1 MTDNRNRIEFSTLPT
16 WAERFIDDLDD
27 RFGVLSGEMAAKNFP
42 DGEAPPW
49 LRAKS
54 LDGSPSAPRWIDS
67 FFARADRSLQQLWI
81 EKGFLSTDPEWLAD
95 LTRRDEADVARVFL
109 LTGNV
114 NDYAFSPAYGYKP
127 VIDRLEES
135 AKHRKEWVIRYSLSN
150 GFSRPTRGDSTPE
163 DADSPFEELGIEDI
177 DRRNSSSSPREA
189 LNEDF
194 RIMESL
200 LTGGYDGSICLI
212 VDNIHMLVPSDS
224 STLNRH
230 VLTDAVQ
237 RWAQSPAMFQSD
249 NQVIL
254 MADSTEALN
263 RELRSG
269 SSHID
274 TIELPWP
281 DESDSRLKFLLSLF
295 SGGRVRPMTG
305 IRREATNVPR
315 FGGRFGDRTSQ
326 RLQQLADR
334 TSGLN
339 LVGVENVVLQVDPP
353 DPEPITLEF
362 LKELKRD
369 ILSDES
375 GGLLEVTEPDAGI
388 DRSEAFNHVGG
399 LDPVCTKLLE
409 ISRMMDEASNS
420 ETVRRSLPNGLLFL
434 GPPGTGKT
442 LVARAFAN
450 ACGVNFAE
458 FGNIRS
464 MWVGES
470 ERNLSRALELIRSLK
485 PVVVFL
491 DEIDQSMGQRGSASD
506 SGVDQRLFARILQF
520 TNRLKSTRRSSGPV
534 DSICEFHSCAP
545 PKRLE
550 KIFSVYSSSN
560 GALVSTSM
568 LTSGNRY

>member
-1 MTDNRNRIEFSTLPT
+1 
-16 WAERFIDDLDD
+16 
-27 RFGVLSGEMAAKNFP
+27 V
-42 DGEAPPW
+42 
-49 LRAKS
+49 
-54 LDGSPSAPRWIDS
+54 
-67 FFARADRSLQQLWI
+67 
-81 EKGFLSTDPEWLAD
+81 
-95 LTRRDEADVARVFL
+95 
-109 LTGNV
+109 
-114 NDYAFSPAYGYKP
+114 
-127 VIDRLEES
+127 
-135 AKHRKEWVIRYSLSN
+135 
-150 GFSRPTRGDSTPE
+150 
-163 DADSPFEELGIEDI
+163 
-177 DRRNSSSSPREA
+177 
-189 LNEDF
+189 
-194 RIMESL
+194 
-200 LTGGYDGSICLI
+200 
-212 VDNIHMLVPSDS
+212 
-224 STLNRH
+224 
-230 VLTDAVQ
+230 
-237 RWAQSPAMFQSD
+237 
-249 NQVIL
+249 
-254 MADSTEALN
+254 
-263 RELRSG
+263 
-269 SSHID
+269 
-274 TIELPWP
+274 
-281 DESDSRLKFLLSLF
+281 SLF

-520 TNRLKSTRRSSGPV
+520 MSDPELEGEVIWIGASNEPAKIDAALKRSGRFDLRIPFLRPPEEARKDILRLQFQQRGASIDFDADQWKQVLTATDGYTGAELESIAKEAIWNHLVADGDTQNVVIPFAAMESALESFQPPV
-534 DSICEFHSCAP
+534 DRSEYHRMEQA
-545 PKRLE
+545 
-550 KIFSVYSSSN
+550 
-560 GALVSTSM
+560 ALREVTAVDM
-568 LTSGNRY
+568 LPDEYRKQRMELIEGSDE